1 MKEIYKII
9 FFFML
14 LNFVRQEEKEVINSC
29 GKIGYGQPTDE
40 SECIE
45 KGEYCC
51 FMKIKISDTDTRS
64 YCVTSPSEIDIGDVK
79 EEIEKYTDVELLKLK
94 CNISHFINN
103 SLIINLLIL
112 CLFF

>member
-14 LNFVRQEEKEVINSC
+14 LNFVRQDVEVINSC
-29 GKIGYGQPTDE
+29 GKIGYGQPSVE

-51 FMKIKISDTDTRS
+51 YVEIKISDTDTRK
-64 YCVTSPSEIDIGDVK
+64 YCVTSPSEIEIGDVK
-79 EEIEKYTDVELLKLK
+79 EEIEKYTEGELLKLK